1 MQWHDHSEIEGL
13 HAFLSPSKKTW
24 ISYDFEK
31 LEAAYAN
38 SWATT
43 IGTVL
48 HAFAEKRILRKK
60 RITNK
65 SKESVEDFM
74 YENGI
79 PEKLIDIEQYFE
91 NLAAFVNDA
100 IGFRMRPEQG
110 LKISDDCFGHADAIS
125 YDERKKI
132 LRISDY
138 KSGKTEPS
146 MDQLLIYAAL
156 FFVEYSKE
164 LGIRLSDL
172 KVELRIYY
180 QGQIIYYEPEEDVMA
195 HMVDVVLC
203 KNRELKTIKNY

>member
-1 MQWHDHSEIEGL
+1 MQWHDHSDLEGL
-13 HAFLSPSKKTW
+13 HAFLSPSKQTW
-24 ISYDFEK
+24 INYDFEK
-31 LEAAYAN
+31 LEAAYTN

-48 HAFAEKRILRKK
+48 HAFAERRILRKK

-65 SKESVEDFM
+65 SKESIEDFM

-132 LRISDY
+132 LRISDF

-146 MDQLLIYAAL
+146 MNQLLIYAAL
-156 FFVEYSKE
+156 FFIEYSKE

-203 KNRELKTIKNY
+203 KNRELKTIKN

>member
-1 MQWHDHSEIEGL
+1 MQWHDHSEIDGL
-13 HAFLSPSKKTW
+13 HAFLAPSKKSW
-24 ISYDFEK
+24 LNYDYEK
-31 LEAAYAN
+31 LEAAWAN

-48 HAFAEKRILRKK
+48 HAFAEKRIRRRR

-65 SKESVEDFM
+65 SKESIEDFM
-74 YENGI
+74 YDNGI
-79 PEKLIDIEQYFE
+79 PEKLIDVDEYFE
-91 NLAAFVNDA
+91 NLAAFINDA
-100 IGFRMRPEQG
+100 IGFRMVPEKG
-110 LKISDDCFGHADAIS
+110 LKISDDCFGHTDAIS

-156 FFVEYSKE
+156 FFIEYGKE
-164 LGIRLSDL
+164 LGIGLSDL

-180 QGQIIYYEPEEDVMA
+180 QGQVLYYEPEEDVMA
-195 HMVDVVLC
+195 HTVDIVLC
-203 KNRELKTIKNY
+203 KNRELKTIKN

>member
-48 HAFAEKRILRKK
+48 HAFAERRILRKK

-65 SKESVEDFM
+65 SKESIEDFM